1 MGRKP
6 RLQFEGGVYHIV
18 QRGNNKEYVF
28 KKDDLKKQ
36 LLNIITESKEIMNF
50 EIYGFVIMDNH
61 YHIVL
66 RMHEVPISDIMH
78 RIDLKFSKYY
88 NLTYN
93 KSGHVF
99 QDRYKGI
106 LVEDDKY
113 LLSLLR
119 YVHQN
124 PVKAKMCRKVSD
136 YYWSS
141 DSYYR
146 KNIQGKIVDIDFV
159 LRLFSEDRNNALVE
173 YRKFMDSTV
182 LEESA
187 DFEDVLIIG
196 ELKSKSID
204 IPLIKTEKKTLDEI
218 LYEVAG
224 DEVIFDEIKR
234 GSRKRELTNYKML
247 YVEKAINN
255 NYKMKEIGLNIGIS
269 EVAVHKLNNLQ

>member
-6 RLQFEGGVYHIV
+6 RIQFEGGVYHIV
-18 QRGNNKEYVF
+18 QRGNNKEYIF
-28 KKDDLKKQ
+28 KNDDVKKQ
-36 LLNIITESKEIMNF
+36 LLNIIVESKEIMRF

-61 YHIVL
+61 YHIVI
-66 RMHEVPISDIMH
+66 RSHEVPISQIMH

-88 NLTYN
+88 NCTYN

-106 LVEDDKY
+106 LVKDDKY
-113 LLSLLR
+113 LLSLIR

-124 PVKAKMCRKVSD
+124 PVKAKMCKKVSD

-146 KNIQGKIVDIDFV
+146 KNIQDKIVDIDFV
-159 LRLFSEDRNNALVE
+159 LCMFSENRKNALVE
-173 YRKFMDSTV
+173 YSKFMDSTL

-187 DFEDVLIIG
+187 EFEEVSIIG
-196 ELKSKSID
+196 EVKPTSID
-204 IPLIKTEKKTLDEI
+204 IPIIKTERKTLDKI
-218 LYEVAG
+218 LYEVVG
-224 DEVIFDEIKR
+224 DDRIFDEIKR
-234 GSRKRELTNYKML
+234 GSRKRELTHYKML
-247 YVEKAINN
+247 YIEKAIQS

-269 EVAVHKLNNLQ
+269 QVAVHKLNNLQ